1 MYSYSTINHS
11 PLFSSL
17 PSLKTQINLLQSR
30 YPTLAL
36 LCLRCVSVS
45 ALGWR
50 LIDRTEP
57 LACSYYG
64 NHPNKMLLHLRR
76 VLGHSSSPP
85 TPMQS
90 RHILCQ
96 EGLSPLP
103 PSSSIWEGLATCTK
117 PTGAETLI
125 HEPGMPPVQSSGRE
139 FVGIKCQGI
148 LPGPDSLLVLRRGT
162 QKELGLE

>member
-17 PSLKTQINLLQSR
+17 PSLKTQINLLQSC

-64 NHPNKMLLHLRR
+64 NHPNKMLLRLRTTTLVKPTHTHAVLSYSVRR
-76 VLGHSSSPP
+76 VSHPS
-85 TPMQS
+85 
-90 RHILCQ
+90 
-96 EGLSPLP
+96 LP
-103 PSSSIWEGLATCTK
+103 HLPFGRAS
-117 PTGAETLI
+117 
-125 HEPGMPPVQSSGRE
+125 PPVQNPLELKHRYMSWGCPRFSYQE
-139 FVGIKCQGI
+139 EN
-148 LPGPDSLLVLRRGT
+148 LLA
-162 QKELGLE
+162 